1 MSTID
6 SQTKQFVET
15 LETKAATYQV
25 DLTTQ
30 AVERL
35 SKYYELLNVWNSS
48 LHLVAPSSPREFA
61 ARHVLE
67 SLVLLQY
74 LPEGARVADVGS
86 GAGLPIIPCLIVRQD
101 IEAVLIE
108 ASKKKAVFLREAL
121 SHTSASKQATVI
133 AERFEN
139 IAAPDIGFVIC
150 RALERFQEMLPTLF
164 KWAPANTTLLLF
176 GGDGLGREIEKSGL
190 ASSSVLAPNS
200 KRRFLFVVVK
210 SD

>member
-25 DLTTQ
+25 ELTTQ

-35 SKYYELLNVWNSS
+35 SKYYELLNEWNSR
-48 LHLVAPSSPREFA
+48 LHLVAPSSPSEFA

-67 SLVLLQY
+67 SLMLLQY
-74 LPEGARVADVGS
+74 LPEGARVADIGS
-86 GAGLPIIPCLIVRQD
+86 GSGLPIIPCLISRPD

-121 SHTSASKQATVI
+121 SKTSTSNQASVI

-139 IAAPDIGFVIC
+139 MAAPDIDFITC
-150 RALERFQEMLPTLF
+150 RALERFEKMLPPLF
-164 KWAPANTTLLLF
+164 KWAPAKVSFLF
-176 GGDGLGREIEKSGL
+176 FAGEGVGTEIKNLGL
-190 ASSSVLAPNS
+190 ASTAVLIPNS
-200 KRRFLFVVVK
+200 KRRFLFVLVK
-210 SD
+210 DE